1 MSPLLGD
8 ELPMPTQDGVRR
20 DERCNL
26 GEGASPDGLA
36 ADRQPATLIVGQPES
51 SATELLLQDAVLL
64 SEVFDDCVLMAADPT
79 GEGGHEDLPGLEG
92 GGHPSIVARKRS
104 IRKLSLAVQTG
115 LFFPIILS
123 AE

>member
-36 ADRQPATLIVGQPES
+36 PNRKPTTLIVGQAES
-51 SATELLLQDAVLL
+51 STPELLLQDAVLF
-64 SEVFDDCVLMAADPT
+64 SEIFDDCVLMAADPA
-79 GEGGHEDLPGLEG
+79 GHGGNKDLPGLEHS
-92 GGHPSIVARKRS
+92 GHLSIVARWRS
-104 IRKLSLAVQTG
+104 IWQLSLAVQVE
-115 LFFPIILS
+115 LFFPGSCS